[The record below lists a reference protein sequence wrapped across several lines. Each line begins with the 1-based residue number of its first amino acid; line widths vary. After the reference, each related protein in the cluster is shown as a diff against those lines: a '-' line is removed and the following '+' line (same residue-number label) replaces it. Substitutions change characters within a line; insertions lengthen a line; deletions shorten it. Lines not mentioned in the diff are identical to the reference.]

1 MGTKSETRKSKL
13 ERMSKPE
20 KMRQRL
26 GIFQFRAEE
35 AISAKSEKSVVNG
48 LLDFRI
54 SIGFRISFGFGIS
67 LDVGACWLALSLLT
81 HHSQD
86 FLRH

>member
-1 MGTKSETRKSKL
+1 
-13 ERMSKPE
+13 MSKPK

-54 SIGFRISFGFGIS
+54 SNFEIS
-67 LDVGACWLALSLLT
+67 LDVGAWWLALSLLT
-81 HHSQD
+81 HHAWD